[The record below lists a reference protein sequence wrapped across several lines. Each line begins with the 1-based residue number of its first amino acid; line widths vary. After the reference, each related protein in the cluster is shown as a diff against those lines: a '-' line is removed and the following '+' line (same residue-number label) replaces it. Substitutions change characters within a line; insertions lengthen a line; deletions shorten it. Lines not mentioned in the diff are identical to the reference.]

1 MRRSGSPSMLLAG
14 IVAVVLLACGL
25 ARGQEEEGT
34 SRKNSFALRP
44 RAGGLFLVDGKLKK
58 HGFDNA
64 VQGEIGFKG
73 TFNHLG
79 FEVSLTGATAEETQ
93 DFGPDEKNRK
103 LHLGGLK
110 LTATYEFN
118 PLAGLKKHGGEPNVY
133 LGGGLGFYPYT
144 ETIDIDYS
152 DPALGKVRAEEQ
164 DGIGWGLHFVAGV
177 EYFFV
182 EHVGL
187 FGEVQYSYM
196 DFDRQHRRNANLYG
210 FSVMG
215 GLSIKF

>member
-1 MRRSGSPSMLLAG
+1 MLGWGQVGKGSWPQVTEA
-14 IVAVVLLACGL
+14 
-25 ARGQEEEGT
+25 
-34 SRKNSFALRP
+34 
-44 RAGGLFLVDGKLKK
+44 
-58 HGFDNA
+58 
-64 VQGEIGFKG
+64 
-73 TFNHLG
+73 
-79 FEVSLTGATAEETQ
+79 
-93 DFGPDEKNRK
+93 
-103 LHLGGLK
+103 
-110 LTATYEFN
+110 
-118 PLAGLKKHGGEPNVY
+118 
-133 LGGGLGFYPYT
+133 
-144 ETIDIDYS
+144 ETIARQWAFCPI
-152 DPALGKVRAEEQ
+152 PALGKVRAEEQ